1 MLAKA
6 LMKGEKPY
14 SFLILRKLLA
24 KKISVCF
31 WHLSKIFME
40 EFIYIMCE
48 GIKTPKLWDKIN
60 NIGDEC
66 ITTTIFLSY
75 VYFSGCHT

>member
-1 MLAKA
+1 MFAKA

-14 SFLILRKLLA
+14 FFLILRTLLA

-48 GIKTPKLWDKIN
+48 GKTPKLWDKMN
-60 NIGDEC
+60 NIGDGC
-66 ITTTIFLSY
+66 ITTAIVLKL
-75 VYFSGCHT
+75 CLL